1 MEGRLMDTLE
11 ARGAD
16 TLRQDYLAR
25 ARELRPI
32 LAAGGDEAERR
43 REVTPEV
50 VEALIERGIFKMLLP
65 KSIGGAELDPLTYT
79 AVLEELARGDGS
91 TAWCLG
97 QNSGC
102 SMIAPYLAPEIARE
116 IFGGPHGILA
126 WGPDLPGAGRTV
138 AVEGG
143 YRLTG
148 RWGFATGSRHA
159 TWLGC
164 HVPVVEPDGSPRLLS
179 RRDRRDVG
187 GSPARQPH
195 QPRPASATAASRDLG
210 DPPGARCRRD
220 GLSRR
225 RGGRDFRGE
234 PARTA
239 DARHPCRNP
248 AGAGPRGAFRDGRPD
263 ADGPAA
269 GRPDVPVEGFT
280 TAQ

>member
-11 ARGAD
+11 ARGAG

-32 LAAGGDEAERR
+32 LAGGGDEAERR

-102 SMIAPYLAPEIARE
+102 SMIAPYLAPEIARK

-148 RWGFATGSRHA
+148 RWGFATGSRHT
-159 TWLGC
+159 TWLRR
-164 HVPVVEPDGSPRLLS
+164 HLPVLQPQASPRLF
-179 RRDRRDVG
+179 
-187 GSPARQPH
+187 PNARQNAPPTPFPH
-195 QPRPASATAASRDLG
+195 SAPRT
-210 DPPGARCRRD
+210 PP
-220 GLSRR
+220 
-225 RGGRDFRGE
+225 
-234 PARTA
+234 
-239 DARHPCRNP
+239 
-248 AGAGPRGAFRDGRPD
+248 
-263 ADGPAA
+263 
-269 GRPDVPVEGFT
+269 
-280 TAQ
+280 